1 MLLVIDVGNTNIKLG
16 VYDGDYLAFSWRL
29 SVKVSRTAD
38 EMGINIKNLFDAKN
52 IKMSDIDGIIMSSVQ
67 PALNYTVSHACEYY
81 VGHVPMIVGTGI
93 RTGLNIKYLNPQ
105 EVGADRIVNS
115 VAAYKLYGG
124 PCIIVDFGTATTF
137 NAVTAKGE
145 FAGGCIAPG
154 IKSSMEALVSN
165 TAKLT
170 RVELVKPD
178 GVIGKS
184 TAANVQAGLIYG
196 FTGLVKHIV
205 AHIKSEE
212 GFGQAKVIATGGLS
226 QLIIDADEDDTIDV
240 VDRSLTLKGLKILY
254 DMNAADGKRAARKSV
269 AQTQ

>member
-16 VYDGDYLAFSWRL
+16 VYDGEYLAFSWRL
-29 SVKVSRTAD
+29 SVRVSRTAD
-38 EMGINIKNLFDAKN
+38 EMGINIRNLFDTQN
-52 IKMSDIDGIIMSSVQ
+52 IKMSDITGIIMSSVQ
-67 PALNYTVSHACEYY
+67 PSLNYTVSHACEYY
-81 VGHVPMIVGTGI
+81 VGQVPMIVGAGI
-93 RTGLNIKYLNPQ
+93 KTGLNIKYLNPQ

-124 PCIIVDFGTATTF
+124 PCVIVDFGTATTF
-137 NAVTAKGE
+137 NAVTQKGE

-170 RVELVKPD
+170 RVELIKPD
-178 GVIGKS
+178 NVMGKT
-184 TAANVQAGLIYG
+184 TAANVQAGVIYG

-205 AHIKSEE
+205 ANIKNQE
-212 GFGQAKVIATGGLS
+212 GFQTAKVIATGGLS
-226 QLIIDADEDDTIDV
+226 ELIIEADEDKTIDV

-254 DMNAADGKRAARKSV
+254 DMNSGDSKKAARQN
-269 AQTQ
+269 AR